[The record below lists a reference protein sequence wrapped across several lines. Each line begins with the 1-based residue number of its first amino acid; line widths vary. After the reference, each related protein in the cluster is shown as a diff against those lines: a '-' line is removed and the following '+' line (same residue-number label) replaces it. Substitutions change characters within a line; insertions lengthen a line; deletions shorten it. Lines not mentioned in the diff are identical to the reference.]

1 MSTALAPLP
10 APTPFPPDTEQPGDL
25 IPGMPRPDRKGK
37 VLCISKRGF
46 HRLAYVEWGDP
57 AAQRVAVCVHGL
69 SRQGRD
75 FDVLA
80 AALAGAGWRVVCPDL
95 AGRGRSDWLADPEE
109 YTLPQYAMDL
119 TTLIARL
126 GVARVDWIGTSL
138 GGLIGIV
145 LAGQA
150 RTPIERLVVN
160 DVGPFLPWQA
170 LQRLGNA
177 VRTAP
182 RRFPDFAAALAYH
195 QDSLAPFGTLTDAEW
210 RHLTLHGIERE
221 PGGAWR
227 KRSDPDITASFRSG
241 LFWNL
246 NLWTCWDAI
255 RCPTLVLRGARS
267 DTLLP
272 STTAEMTRRGPR
284 AEIAEFPDCGHAP
297 ALMDR
302 TQVGT
307 VLGWLESRPPG

>member
-1 MSTALAPLP
+1 MSTTLAPP
-10 APTPFPPDTEQPGDL
+10 PQPVGGHIDGIPTP
-25 IPGMPRPDRKGK
+25 DRAGS
-37 VLCISKRGF
+37 LLGISKRGF
-46 HRLAYVEWGDP
+46 HRIAYVEWGDP
-57 AAQRVAVCVHGL
+57 AAERVAVCVHGL

-75 FDVLA
+75 FDVMA
-80 AALAGAGWRVVCPDL
+80 AALARAGWRVVCPDL

-109 YTLPQYAMDL
+109 YTLPQYAVDL
-119 TTLIARL
+119 TALIARL
-126 GVARVDWIGTSL
+126 GVEKVDWIGTSL

-150 RTPIERLVVN
+150 RSPIRRLVVN
-160 DVGPFLPWQA
+160 DIGPYLPWQA

-177 VRTAP
+177 VRTMP
-182 RRFPDFAAALAYH
+182 RSFPDFTAALAYH
-195 QDSLAPFGTLTDAEW
+195 REALAPFGKLTEPQW
-210 RHLTLHGIERE
+210 QHLTLHGIEQAE
-221 PGGAWR
+221 DGTWR

-246 NLWTCWDAI
+246 SLWSYWDAI

-272 STTAEMTRRGPR
+272 STTSEMTRRGPE
-284 AEIAEFPDCGHAP
+284 AEVAEFLDCGHAP

-302 TQVGT
+302 VQVGT
-307 VLGWLESRPPG
+307 VLGWLEARPPR